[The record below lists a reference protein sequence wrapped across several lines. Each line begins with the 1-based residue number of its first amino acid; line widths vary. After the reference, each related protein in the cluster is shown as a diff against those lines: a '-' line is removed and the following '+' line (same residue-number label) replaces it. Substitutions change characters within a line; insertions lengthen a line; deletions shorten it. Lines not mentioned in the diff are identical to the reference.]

1 MQETTPSAVYDD
13 SKASDRKPEA
23 AETAAVS
30 ELFYKKSTIEDG
42 GENQNIEDENNMSI
56 E

>member
-1 MQETTPSAVYDD
+1 MTPSAIYDD

-23 AETAAVS
+23 PDGAAGNVS

-42 GENQNIEDENNMSI
+42 GEIQNIDDENNMSI